1 MKKVLILKTNLVK
14 ELKNTLKKD
23 FKVFNYKST
32 AKIKEINPD
41 IIISDSITKNS
52 LKYLKNKYLVYI
64 SNKLVFSNGVYDTLI
79 EPAPSE
85 IEGKKKYEEEK
96 LVKTLNNYLII
107 RIADIINE
115 DYIKKIAEKIKNKD
129 KIELDNKEQL
139 YPIRAIDVAKIIKT
153 LIEINAKGIVHIRGI
168 SKTTYYE
175 IGLIIAEMYKI
186 TINHI
191 KSKTNNKL
199 VNNVRLLGIV
209 YNKTIRQILKEIL
222 NEEK

>member
-52 LKYLKNKYLVYI
+52 LKYLKDKYLVYI

-115 DYIKKIAEKIKNKD
+115 DYIKKIAEKIKNKN

-153 LIEINAKGIVHIRGI
+153 LIEINAKEIVHIRGI

-191 KSKTNNKL
+191 KSKINNKL

-209 YNKTIRQILKEIL
+209 YNKTIRQILKEVL
-222 NEEK
+222 K